1 MWMVMGVRG
10 VCGGGDGC
18 VCVWMVMGSWGVYVV
33 VVMGV
38 CVWMGDGVG
47 RVMSVCVVM
56 WWVGGGVMGGLGVHV
71 CRCVHVLE

>member
-1 MWMVMGVRG
+1 MGG
-10 VCGGGDGC
+10 
-18 VCVWMVMGSWGVYVV
+18 WGVYVV

-56 WWVGGGVMGGLGVHV
+56 WWVGGGG
-71 CRCVHVLE
+71 